1 MKVIPFELISFDL
14 VGDPG
19 FFSARFQGY
28 IEKEEINIIRK
39 RKIIAIKKYRLVYP
53 F

>member
-1 MKVIPFELISFDL
+1 MQVNITDLISFDL

-39 RKIIAIKKYRLVYP
+39 RKIIAIKEDRLVYP